1 MENATQQIWLALIRS
16 CWCHHDPRRRPTL
29 PIKFHAGWVSDL
41 IEILCLILKHFIGP
55 PLNMLGLR
63 HLDIFI
69 FQYIAFRYQKKCR
82 YRFQQHEGPWK
93 VALLMLVWMVKMCFE
108 KNLGHTFNFIKVV
121 CQSSWKNSCNL
132 FIFYRT
138 IKLLTLLFWRNNHA
152 TLGSTG
158 QHRVNGYKK

>member
-1 MENATQQIWLALIRS
+1 MLSVTKSA
-16 CWCHHDPRRRPTL
+16 
-29 PIKFHAGWVSDL
+29 DL
-41 IEILCLILKHFIGP
+41 DFSNMKVLK
-55 PLNMLGLR
+55 R
-63 HLDIFI
+63 
-69 FQYIAFRYQKKCR
+69 
-82 YRFQQHEGPWK
+82 
-93 VALLMLVWMVKMCFE
+93 LLFCCFE